1 MKIMS
6 KENLE
11 LQQEE
16 IQPKKRKKKYG
27 CLKGVLIFIL
37 ILLIIG
43 GVVYGAAQQM
53 LSGINRE
60 ELTDLDVSQEIL
72 DLKKGMG
79 VTNIA
84 LFGVDSREDE
94 YSHTRSDA
102 MMVFSFN
109 NKTNQAYLTSVVRD
123 TFAYIDENH
132 GFEKINHAYAYGGP
146 SLAVSAIN
154 QNFDLDIQKYVTVNF
169 NAVEHIINK
178 LGGVEVEIQDYEL
191 QELNRVIAEMNVE
204 VSGEEAALVD
214 DIGVQTL
221 NGRQAVAYMRIRKVG
236 NGDYERME
244 RQRRVITL
252 VAQKAFSYN
261 KVKLLGLMKEFLP
274 YIQTNLTTNEII
286 ALGTQLLLSGE
297 REIEQL
303 QIPSTE
309 LSYGTTLSDG
319 LYYLVPMTLEDNVVE
334 WHDKVYATDA
344 YSPTSGLLEI
354 NRKIINYT
362 GIY

>member
-6 KENLE
+6 KERVE
-11 LQQEE
+11 MQQEE
-16 IQPKKRKKKYG
+16 KQPKKRKKKYG
-27 CLKGVLIFIL
+27 CLKGFLVLILF
-37 ILLIIG
+37 LLIIG
-43 GVVYGAAQQM
+43 GVVYGAAHKM
-53 LSGINRE
+53 LSNVERE

-94 YSHTRSDA
+94 YSNTRSDA

-123 TFAYIDENH
+123 TFAYID
-132 GFEKINHAYAYGGP
+132 
-146 SLAVSAIN
+146 

-169 NAVEHIINK
+169 NAVERIINK
-178 LGGVEVEIQDYEL
+178 LGGVEVDVQDYEL

-204 VSGEEAALVD
+204 VSGEEAALID
-214 DIGVQTL
+214 DIGLQTL

-244 RQRRVITL
+244 RQRRVIAL
-252 VAQKAFSYN
+252 VVQKAVSYN
-261 KVKLLGLMKEFLP
+261 KVKLMGLMKEFLP

-303 QIPSTE
+303 QIPSTD
-309 LSYGTTLSDG
+309 LSYGSILSDG
-319 LYYLVPMTLEDNVVE
+319 LYYLVPMTLEKNVVE
-334 WHDKVYATDA
+334 WHDKVYATDE

>member
-1 MKIMS
+1 MS
-6 KENLE
+6 KEVKSPN
-11 LQQEE
+11 QENVN
-16 IQPKKRKKKYG
+16 PKKRKKKYG

-37 ILLIIG
+37 VLLILG
-43 GVVYGAAQQM
+43 GCVYGAAHMM
-53 LSGINRE
+53 LSRLDRE
-60 ELTDLDVSQEIL
+60 ELNDLNVSQEVL

-94 YSHTRSDA
+94 YTNTRSDA
-102 MMVFSFN
+102 MMVFSYN
-109 NKTNQAYLTSVVRD
+109 SNTNQAYLTSVVRD
-123 TFAYIDENH
+123 TFAYINENH

-146 SLAVSAIN
+146 TLAVQAIN

-169 NAVEHIINK
+169 NAVEFIINR
-178 LGGVEVEIQDYEL
+178 LGGVEVDVQDYEL

-204 VSGEEAALVD
+204 VSGEEANL
-214 DIGVQTL
+214 IEGTGVQTL

-261 KVKLLGLMKEFLP
+261 KVKLLGLMNDFLP

-303 QIPSTE
+303 QLPQTD
-309 LSYGTTLSDG
+309 LSYGSILNDG
-319 LYYLVPMTLEDNVVE
+319 LYYLVPTTLEENVIE
-334 WHDKVYATDA
+334 WHDQVYGTNR
-344 YSPTSGLLEI
+344 YTPTSGVLEI
-354 NRKIINYT
+354 NEEIIDYT
-362 GIY
+362 GMY

>member
-1 MKIMS
+1 MMS
-6 KENLE
+6 KETVNLN
-11 LQQEE
+11 QEKVK
-16 IQPKKRKKKYG
+16 QKKPKKKYG

-37 ILLIIG
+37 VLLLLG
-43 GVVYGAAQQM
+43 GAVYGAAHVM
-53 LSGINRE
+53 LSRINRE
-60 ELTDLDVSQEIL
+60 ELEDLNVSQEVL

-79 VTNIA
+79 GMNIA
-84 LFGVDSREDE
+84 LFGVDSRDDA
-94 YSHTRSDA
+94 YTNTRSDA

-109 NKTNQAYLTSVVRD
+109 SKTNQAYLTSVVRD
-123 TFAYIDENH
+123 TFAYINEDH

-146 SLAVSAIN
+146 TLAVQAIN

-169 NAVEHIINK
+169 NAVEYIINK
-178 LGGVEVEIQDYEL
+178 LGGVEVDVQDYEL

-204 VSGEEAALVD
+204 VSGEEANLLE
-214 DIGVQTL
+214 GTGLQTL

-261 KVKLLGLMKEFLP
+261 KVKLLGLMNDFLP

-297 REIEQL
+297 REIEQVQL
-303 QIPSTE
+303 PQTE
-309 LSYGTTLSDG
+309 LSYGEKLSDG
-319 LYYLVPMTLEDNVVE
+319 LYYLVPTTLEENVIE
-334 WHDKVYATDA
+334 WHDKVYGTDR
-344 YSPTSGLLEI
+344 YTPTSGVMNI
-354 NRKIINYT
+354 NQKIINYT
-362 GIY
+362 GLY